1 MMTPR
6 FPHNTLRQLALLLL
20 LTVPATS
27 PAQILQLPGSKLG
40 DLVGQPTAIYSF
52 FAFKDGRFD
61 PVPHQWLE
69 YSKEGFPYFESDN
82 STTPAGD
89 KSRIDDSD
97 RLLLRK
103 QDGGEKLSQ
112 RTAEQLA
119 GELRVT
125 TPDGERY
132 FYVVKNAYRQA
143 TQRYVKFDAQ
153 KMVIKSTD
161 YALYLDNNNMLI
173 WNDFF
178 YRGYKGS
185 AGQRETIL
193 DTLKIRLSAG
203 VFRENSRITLTNDN
217 LEPKIEEI
225 IEGPLA
231 WQIHATTTLSVAK
244 IPVMKIRNYFLLMPQ
259 QNDIHARFTLPL
271 IAKTVLQDPHISIS
285 LDGNQLYDG
294 KLITSWT
301 GNNVAITDGKMSD
314 SEKEMVG
321 HPMSGKNWI
330 WFGTGRGFDILAQ
343 LDFREGFE
351 APARLLYQDDATLEN
366 KPERFPGQLPNVGF
380 TIEQIPIGKEFN
392 FLTSLYFS
400 DNSGGMT
407 PGQYADTTLADPQ
420 IAYRAF

>member
-1 MMTPR
+1 MTPLFVR
-6 FPHNTLRQLALLLL
+6 TALRQLALLLL
-20 LTVPATS
+20 LTVPAVS
-27 PAQILQLPGSKLG
+27 QAQILQLPGTKLG
-40 DLVGQPTAIYSF
+40 KLVGQPAAIYSF
-52 FAFKDGRFD
+52 FAFKDGRLD

-69 YSKEGFPYFESDN
+69 YSKEGFPYFESDK
-82 STTPAGD
+82 STSPAGD
-89 KSRIDDSD
+89 KSRIDGSD
-97 RLLLRK
+97 ILLLRK

-112 RTAEQLA
+112 RTAEQVV
-119 GELRVT
+119 GELSVT
-125 TPDGERY
+125 MPDGERF

-143 TQRYVKFDAQ
+143 TQRYVKFDEQ

-161 YALYLDNNNMLI
+161 YALYLDEGNMLI

-231 WQIHATTTLSVAK
+231 WQIHATTTLRVAK
-244 IPVMKIRNYFLLMPQ
+244 IPVMKIRNYFLPMPQ

-271 IAKTVLQDPHISIS
+271 IAKTVLQDPHKSIS
-285 LDGNQLYDG
+285 LNGNQLYDG
-294 KLITSWT
+294 KLVTSWT
-301 GNNVAITDGKMSD
+301 GSNVAITDGKMSE
-314 SEKEMVG
+314 SEKDMVG

-351 APARLLYQDDATLEN
+351 APARLLYQDDATLVN
-366 KPERFPGQLPNVGF
+366 APERFPGQLPNVGF

-392 FLTSLYFS
+392 FLTRLYFS
-400 DNSGGMT
+400 DNSGGMP
-407 PGQYADTTLADPQ
+407 PGRYADTTLADPQ
-420 IAYRAF
+420 ITYRAF

>member
-1 MMTPR
+1 MTPLFVR
-6 FPHNTLRQLALLLL
+6 TALRQLALLLL
-20 LTVPATS
+20 LTVPAVS
-27 PAQILQLPGSKLG
+27 QAQILQLPGTKLG
-40 DLVGQPTAIYSF
+40 KLVGQPAAIYSF
-52 FAFKDGRFD
+52 FAFKDGRLD

-69 YSKEGFPYFESDN
+69 YSKEGFPYFESDK
-82 STTPAGD
+82 STSPAGD
-89 KSRIDDSD
+89 KSRIDGSD
-97 RLLLRK
+97 ILLLRK

-112 RTAEQLA
+112 RTAEQVV
-119 GELRVT
+119 GELSVT
-125 TPDGERY
+125 MPDGERF

-143 TQRYVKFDAQ
+143 TQRYVKFDEQ

-161 YALYLDNNNMLI
+161 YALYLDEGNMLI

-231 WQIHATTTLSVAK
+231 GQIHATTTRSVAK
-244 IPVMKIRNYFLLMPQ
+244 IPVMKIRNYFLLMPN

-271 IAKTVLQDPHISIS
+271 IAKTVLQDPHKSIS
-285 LDGNQLYDG
+285 LNGNQLYDG
-294 KLITSWT
+294 KLVTSWT
-301 GNNVAITDGKMSD
+301 GSNVAITDGKMSE
-314 SEKEMVG
+314 SEKDMVG

-351 APARLLYQDDATLEN
+351 APARLLYQDDATLVN
-366 KPERFPGQLPNVGF
+366 APERFPGQLPNVGF

-392 FLTSLYFS
+392 FLTRLYFS
-400 DNSGGMT
+400 DNSGGMP
-407 PGQYADTTLADPQ
+407 PGRYADTTLADPQ
-420 IAYRAF
+420 ITYRAF

>member
-1 MMTPR
+1 MNALFVRAP
-6 FPHNTLRQLALLLL
+6 ALLSALL
-20 LTVPATS
+20 MAALPAIGH
-27 PAQILQLPGSKLG
+27 AQIVQIPGSAIG
-40 DLVGQPTAIYSF
+40 DLVGQASAAYSF
-52 FAFKDGRFD
+52 FSVRDGNLD

-69 YSKEGFPYFESDN
+69 YSTEGFPYFDN
-82 STTPAGD
+82 DKSTTRAGT
-89 KSRIDDSD
+89 RAHIDASD
-97 RLLLRK
+97 VLLLRK
-103 QDGGEKLSQ
+103 QDGGSKLAQ
-112 RTAEQLA
+112 HPIEQVV
-119 GELRVT
+119 GELAVSL
-125 TPDGERY
+125 PDGVRY

-143 TQRYVKFDAQ
+143 TQRYVKFDTEQ
-153 KMVIKSTD
+153 MVIKSTD
-161 YALYLDNNNMLI
+161 YALYLDDGNMLI

-185 AGQRETIL
+185 SGQRESIL

-217 LEPKIEEI
+217 LEPKIEQI

-231 WQIHATTTLSVAK
+231 WQIYATTTLNVAK

-285 LDGNQLYDG
+285 LDGNQLYGG
-294 KLITSWT
+294 KLVTSWT
-301 GNNVAITDGKMSD
+301 GNNVAVTDGKMSD
-314 SEKEMVG
+314 SEKQMVG
-321 HPMSGKNWI
+321 HPMSGNNWI

-366 KPERFPGQLPNVGF
+366 PPERFPGQLPNVGF

-392 FLTSLYFS
+392 FLTRLFFS
-400 DNSGGMT
+400 DNSDGLP
-407 PGQYADTTLADPQ
+407 PGKYADTTLAEPQ
-420 IAYRAF
+420 ITYRAL